1 VELAAIAG
9 IALGAG
15 ACLSGVE
22 ESNTLS
28 ADGGES
34 SSTAAET
41 TSIASTSEG
50 DTSASAATDES
61 GSSPSTTSGDPT
73 GEETSG
79 TEGADDSEASD
90 GPAETTSEPSE
101 CDGLDAEECEA
112 AEGVCMSVVASPF
125 VPTSGSNYC
134 IGDPE
139 FVGCLDVVECKAG
152 EFVRCDFGDDA
163 WLLKSSCAPAGW
175 MACEEPG
182 NGHAGDCR

>member
-1 VELAAIAG
+1 MVG

-15 ACLSGVE
+15 ACRSGVE
-22 ESNTLS
+22 ESMTLS

-41 TSIASTSEG
+41 TSVASTSEG
-50 DTSASAATDES
+50 DASASAATDES
-61 GSSPSTTSGDPT
+61 SPPSTTSGDPT
-73 GEETSG
+73 GEETSV
-79 TEGADDSEASD
+79 ADDSETSD
-90 GPAETTSEPSE
+90 GPGETTSEPSD

-112 AEGVCMSVVASPF
+112 AEGVCMTVLASPF

-152 EFVRCDFGDDA
+152 EFVLCDFGHEA
-163 WLLKSSCAPAGW
+163 WHLKSSCAPAGW
-175 MACEEPG
+175 MPCDEPG

>member
-1 VELAAIAG
+1 MELAAIVG
-9 IALGAG
+9 VALGAG

-22 ESNTLS
+22 ESMTLS

-34 SSTAAET
+34 SSTAAEET
-41 TSIASTSEG
+41 TSGASTSE
-50 DTSASAATDES
+50 DDASASAATDES
-61 GSSPSTTSGDPT
+61 GSPPSTTSGDPT

-79 TEGADDSEASD
+79 ADESEVSD
-90 GPAETTSEPSE
+90 GPGETTSEPSE

-112 AEGVCMSVVASPF
+112 AEGVCMTVVASPF

-152 EFVRCDFGDDA
+152 DFVRCDFGREA
-163 WLLKSSCAPAGW
+163 WFLTTSCAPAGW
-175 MACEEPG
+175 MPCDEPG
-182 NGHAGDCR
+182 NGHAAECR